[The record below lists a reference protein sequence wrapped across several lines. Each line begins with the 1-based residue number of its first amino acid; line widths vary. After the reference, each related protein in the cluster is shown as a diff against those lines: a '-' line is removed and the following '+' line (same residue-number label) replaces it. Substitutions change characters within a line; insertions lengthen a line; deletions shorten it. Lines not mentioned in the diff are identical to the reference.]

1 MTTVVISA
9 PVSNRP
15 TYISARAGRSLF
27 WKIKKEYPEVELW
40 WLPAS
45 HSTNQYVSVLQK
57 LSAKDTVLFI
67 YLGHGKR
74 RAICG
79 KIPPGCGGSGGGMI
93 DPDNVDVLSNM
104 ITFAVACWTACGL
117 GRLAEETG
125 ALNYVGFR
133 KSVYVAFD
141 MDEHDYTSDIID
153 VWHTFPLRLLAGDSS
168 AKAIAAMSKKSI
180 GYEKYY
186 TRHKDDLLY
195 AEYYARRFKSN
206 RTALVPYGNQ
216 RARLI

>member
-1 MTTVVISA
+1 MATVVISA

-15 TYISARAGRSLF
+15 TFISARAGRSLF
-27 WKIKKEYPEVELW
+27 WKIKSEYPDIDLW

-45 HSTNQYVSVLQK
+45 HSTNKDVSVLQT
-57 LSAKDTVLFI
+57 LSAKDNVLFI
-67 YLGHGKR
+67 YLGHGKKQ
-74 RAICG
+74 AICG
-79 KIPPGCGGSGGGMI
+79 KIPPGCGGSGEGMI
-93 DPDNVDVLSNM
+93 DADNVDILSNM
-104 ITFAVACWTACGL
+104 ITFAVACWTACDL

-141 MDEHDYTSDIID
+141 LDEHDYTSDIID

-168 AKAIAAMSKKSI
+168 AKAISEMSKKSI

-186 TRHKDDLLY
+186 TRHNDELLY
-195 AEYYARRFKSN
+195 GDYYSKRFKSN
-206 RTALVPYGNQ
+206 RLSLLPFGNQ
-216 RARLI
+216 RAKLI

>member
-1 MTTVVISA
+1 MPTVVISA

-27 WKIKKEYPEVELW
+27 WKIKNEYPDVELW

-45 HSTNQYVSVLQK
+45 HSTNEHVSVLQK
-57 LSAKDTVLFI
+57 LSAKDTVLFV

-74 RAICG
+74 QVLCG
-79 KIPPGCGGSGGGMI
+79 KMPPGCGGSGTGMI

-104 ITFAVACWTACGL
+104 ITFAVACWTSCGL
-117 GRLAEETG
+117 GRLAEEMG

-141 MDEHDYTSDIID
+141 LDEHDYSADIID

-168 AKAIAAMSKKSI
+168 AKAIAEMSKKSI

-186 TRHKDDLLY
+186 TKNNDELLY
-195 AEYYARRFKSN
+195 GDYYSRRFKSN
-206 RTALVPYGNQ
+206 RTAIVPYGNQ